1 MKYSKHSSN
10 EDLIQGCVQEHRLA
24 QKYLYERFYGQMLG
38 ICMRYSKSKEEAIEV
53 LNSAFFKVFR
63 SIHKFKPTGS
73 LAGWISTIVL
83 NTSIDFIRKQ
93 KTYRASMDFETE
105 KEMPFQGKALE
116 NLLVEDIYKFI
127 QQLPPAS
134 RNVFCLY
141 AKDGFKHRE
150 IAKRLGISEGTSKWH
165 YSEARKELQLLIRQ
179 NDRHTSVSL

>member
-1 MKYSKHSSN
+1 MKYSKKSSN
-10 EDLIQGCVQEHRLA
+10 EDLIKGCVLENRLA

-38 ICMRYSKSKEEAIEV
+38 ISMRYSGNKEEAIEV

-63 SIHKFKPTGS
+63 SIDKYKPTGS
-73 LAGWISTIVL
+73 LGGWISTIVL

-93 KTYRASMDFETE
+93 KTYKSIMDFETE
-105 KEMPFQGKALE
+105 KELAYRGEAMD
-116 NLLVEDIYKFI
+116 NLLVEDIYTFI

-141 AKDGFKHRE
+141 AVDGLKHRE

-165 YSEARKELQLLIRQ
+165 YAEARKELRKLIEQ
-179 NDRHTSVSL
+179 NDKKSSVSV